1 MGPRPPA
8 LKAWIQPLDHQGS
21 LKDKVFKQFDS
32 AWLGIEHALSG
43 FSSPLSIILRLSSC
57 ADSPLKALSLKSL
70 TRQTD
75 EKILLL
81 HTVPNVPQQ
90 SSSIY
95 SQEGCARGIESGQ
108 VSCDWKPDI
117 NNGVSMNANV
127 EGWQP
132 DQDASSKSRH
142 FQSPTLQK
150 KWRQSIVTDVLWLDI
165 MFDSFVAMPC
175 LIED

>member
-1 MGPRPPA
+1 MTLNRACPFWV
-8 LKAWIQPLDHQGS
+8 LQ
-21 LKDKVFKQFDS
+21 
-32 AWLGIEHALSG
+32 
-43 FSSPLSIILRLSSC
+43 SSLSIILRFSSC
-57 ADSPLKALSLKSL
+57 TDSPLKALSLKSL

-75 EKILLL
+75 KKISLL

-108 VSCDWKPDI
+108 VSCDWKPDE
-117 NNGVSMNANV
+117 NNSVSINANV

-132 DQDASSKSRH
+132 DQDASSKSWH

-165 MFDSFVAMPC
+165 MFDSLVAMPC